1 MKFEGLLRLKFIRL
15 LYSEEITTTDCLS
28 IARTRNQ
35 LKMPIEVFDVK
46 LPLWAAA
53 EMFAFWVVFDTF
65 ELVGETPRISLE
77 LRRRLL

>member
-1 MKFEGLLRLKFIRL
+1 MSIGDQGGEGEGATFG
-15 LYSEEITTTDCLS
+15 EIGDS
-28 IARTRNQ
+28 
-35 LKMPIEVFDVK
+35 
-46 LPLWAAA
+46 LWAAA

>member
-1 MKFEGLLRLKFIRL
+1 MKKPFVVFI
-15 LYSEEITTTDCLS
+15 SDG
-28 IARTRNQ
+28 
-35 LKMPIEVFDVK
+35 K